1 MVTRSWME
9 YLGDIMKDKIEK
21 KLDNKFAKLIK
32 KQNLSP
38 ENFFKIKWED
48 YETIPLF
55 SWYKRISFLNKFPQE
70 KRDLYLLKYSLKHL
84 DVLIDYYCKTA
95 TEESIKNTLLV
106 LSISDWDYYPENPL
120 YFDFF
125 ITYRCHN
132 LFSSP
137 KPFVESYTK
146 ESKYIIKLLEELGIA
161 DNYFV
166 YDTLIPVNKERQRVR
181 VGLKKHPNPN
191 LVTLDHFV
199 KK

>member
-1 MVTRSWME
+1 MVIEPWME

-32 KQNLSP
+32 KQKLLP
-38 ENFFKIKWED
+38 KDFFEIKWKD
-48 YETIPLF
+48 CETIPLF
-55 SWYKRISFLNKFPQE
+55 SRYKRISFLNKFPQE

-106 LSISDWDYYPENPL
+106 LSISDWDYYPEYPL
-120 YFDFF
+120 RFNFF
-125 ITYRCHN
+125 ITYRCYN

-137 KPFVESYTK
+137 KPFIESYTK

-166 YDTLIPVNKERQRVR
+166 CDSPKPFDKEFQRVR